1 VMDLSIEKNLNIC
14 KNVFDGLI
22 DLRLDSFVN
31 KEDDYLQTVLKQKKE
46 TFVDEHIS

>member
-1 VMDLSIEKNLNIC
+1 MDLSMEKNLNIC

-31 KEDDYLQTVLKQKKE
+31 KEEDYFQTVLKQKKE
-46 TFVDEHIS
+46 TFVDEHVS